1 MKKGLILEGGGLRG
15 LFTAGAVDALMENNV
30 EFEYIIGV
38 SAGGGNALNYKSHQ
52 IGRTKNVMMPE
63 NRKLNAF
70 GKYAFKRSGRLIDLD
85 MIYETF
91 PYKHFPFDFESYY
104 SSDKECEYVAVNC
117 LSGEA
122 EYLSENSDNKRLGLI
137 GKATCCVPLVCKPV
151 VIDGVP
157 YLDGSIVDSLPV
169 KHAFEKGCDK
179 QFVIFTRE
187 EKTMPTDYRKMK
199 GILKVVFRKYPNLLD
214 AFWKRFDRYFE
225 QLDYLKKMEKEG
237 KVYVLRPEIES
248 ISKSKPDYEAD
259 ERFYNHGYEIMKR
272 KMPELQEFL
281 RA

>member
-15 LFTAGAVDALMENNV
+15 LFTAGAVDCLMENNID
-30 EFEYIIGV
+30 FEYVIGV
-38 SAGGGNALNYKSHQ
+38 SAGGGNALNYGSRQ

-63 NRKLNAF
+63 DRSLNPF
-70 GKYAFKRSGRLIDLD
+70 GKYAFKRMGRLIDLD
-85 MIYETF
+85 IIYETF
-91 PYKHFPFDFESYY
+91 PYNQFPFDFDTYY
-104 SSDKECEYVAVNC
+104 SGKTECEYVAVNC
-117 LSGEA
+117 ITGEA
-122 EYLSENSDNKRLGLI
+122 EYLSENSNNIRLGLI

-187 EKTMPTDYRKMK
+187 ENTMPTDYRKMK
-199 GILKVVFRKYPNLLD
+199 FMLKIAFRKYPKLLD
-214 AFWKRFDRYFE
+214 SFWARFDRYFE

-259 ERFYNHGYEIMKR
+259 EGFYNHGYEIMNR
-272 KMPELQEFL
+272 KLPELLDFL
-281 RA
+281 KA